1 MKIRNIYRIIYRKLI
16 GNLNPVKY
24 AKKIGVNMTGRVFLT
39 GGVLWGTEPW
49 IITLGDNVHISD
61 GVRFL
66 THDGGARL
74 FREKV
79 PDLEITKPIT
89 IGNNVFIG
97 NCVILMPG
105 VCIGNNVIIGAGAVV
120 THNVPDNTVFGGCP
134 AKKIEDIED
143 YFVKIQDKS
152 IHLGNLVGEEKD
164 IAMREYYKYKGNSKG
179 IYF

>member
-1 MKIRNIYRIIYRKLI
+1 MIVKSIYRLLYKKIV
-16 GNLNPVKY
+16 GNMNPIRY
-24 AKKIGVNMTGRVFLT
+24 ARKIGVNMNGKVYLT
-39 GGVLWGTEPW
+39 GGVIWGTEPW

-74 FREKV
+74 FRNQV

-89 IGNNVFIG
+89 VGNNVFIG

-105 VCIGNNVIIGAGAVV
+105 IKVGDNVVIGAGAVV
-120 THNVPDNTVFGGCP
+120 THDVPSNTVVGGCP
-134 AKKIEDIED
+134 AKVIESIDEYFEKI
-143 YFVKIQDKS
+143 KLKS
-152 IHLGNLVGEEKD
+152 IHLGNLPGEEKD
-164 IAMREYYKYKGNSKG
+164 IAMRKYYNYQGNSMG

>member
-1 MKIRNIYRIIYRKLI
+1 MKFRSIYRILYKKIV
-16 GNLNPVKY
+16 GNLNPIKY
-24 AKKIGVNMTGRVFLT
+24 AKKIGVNMKGRVYLT

-74 FREKV
+74 FKDRI

-89 IGNNVFIG
+89 IDDNVFVG

-105 VCIGNNVIIGAGAVV
+105 VHVGSNVVIGAGAVV
-120 THNVPDNTVFGGCP
+120 TKDIPDNSVAVGIP
-134 AKKIEDIED
+134 AKVIES
-143 YFVKIQDKS
+143 IQEYSAKLEQKS
-152 IHLGNLVGEEKD
+152 IHLGKMDGEEKD
-164 IAMREYYKYKGNSKG
+164 KAMRAYYGYNGKSNG

>member
-79 PDLEITKPIT
+79 PDLEITLI
-89 IGNNVFIG
+89 
-97 NCVILMPG
+97 
-105 VCIGNNVIIGAGAVV
+105 
-120 THNVPDNTVFGGCP
+120 
-134 AKKIEDIED
+134 AKSLS
-143 YFVKIQDKS
+143 S
-152 IHLGNLVGEEKD
+152 IYL
-164 IAMREYYKYKGNSKG
+164 AT
-179 IYF
+179 